1 MKDIAH
7 KLGISINAVSLAL
20 NDKPGVSEEM
30 RLEILRTADQLGYIN
45 KKRKY
50 ISVFS
55 KSNICVMMQSYYA
68 DT

>member
-7 KLGISINAVSLAL
+7 KLGISINAVSLTL
-20 NDKPGVSEEM
+20 NDKPGVSEKM
-30 RLEILRTADQLGYIN
+30 RLEILCTADQLGYIN